1 LAPLL
6 ASLLAAL
13 RAASIALILAALMA
27 PFLLAS
33 PLGAAGPK
41 VASERE
47 AMDFSE
53 PVALEDIPGVTE
65 KDVADLAA
73 LRESLT
79 RTLVVGT
86 TTSTEAF
93 IEEGEIE
100 GFYKLFCDWLG
111 ELTGLRFK
119 TSLFEW
125 DRLMA
130 GLEDKSLDFTCEL
143 TKTPERESFL
153 FMSDAIA
160 ERSIILFRLRGAPT
174 LDEIARERRL
184 RYGFLTGTITRGMV
198 EQVSRYPFTVLEVS
212 GYEEV
217 FARLSRGDIDAFIDE
232 NTAEAALEEYPDI
245 IARPFYPVIYSPV
258 SMATANPEL
267 EPVVRI
273 LSKAIEAGAIKTLV
287 GLYNQGETGY
297 HAKKFRG
304 SLTPEEYAYI
314 EDKRAKGQPVLYGA
328 EWDNYPVSFYNAQ
341 ERLYQGS
348 ALDVLDE
355 IAKVTGLTFKMSHE
369 EPINWPELMEM
380 LETGKISFITE
391 LIPSEE
397 RLGRF
402 IWPKSSF
409 QTDNYG
415 LLSRLETPDK
425 RLNELLYS
433 SVGLIKGTAYA
444 ELFERW
450 FPTHPS
456 VKYYIT
462 TDESF
467 AALEKGEIELLM
479 GTRNLNLAMTNY
491 QEKPGFKVN
500 LAFEFT
506 FDSTFGFSKGEEILA
521 SIFDKALPLI
531 DTQRIVDRWNR
542 RTFDYRSKVARARV
556 PWLIGL
562 SFAMM
567 LLLAMSALLLKR
579 RLEVGRRLER
589 VVRERTRELE
599 AQKEAAQVA
608 SRAKGDFLARM
619 SHEIRTPMN
628 AIIGMAELAL
638 RERISEEAVEMV
650 GNIRQAGN
658 SLLAIINDILDFSK
672 IESGKMEIAEREYHF
687 SSLIQD
693 AISVIGTRLSD
704 SPLVLFVE
712 VDSRLPGILIGDEV
726 RLRQILL
733 NLLTNAVKYT
743 SQGHVRLRI
752 EGQRA
757 PIPQE
762 ASKALEGPEERSPEE
777 KGPEERSQG
786 HEAALEAD
794 EGSVLLSIQ
803 VSDTGK
809 GIKPENLDKLFG
821 DFAQFDQVANRGIEG
836 TGLGLAISRNLA
848 TLMGGD
854 ISVSSEYGKGS
865 VFVATVAQR
874 VKKGS
879 PPVATLKHPEKAAI
893 IVSDPRQEFRDSVR
907 WTLDRLGPAKIA
919 EIEPSKLSEALGR
932 GGWKFVIAPEFEAPK
947 VIAAAKKAPSPV
959 ITILTYPPA
968 SRVKAPSGAIALPG
982 PLYCL
987 PLASVINDRRASA
1000 QRGKRAGKAAF
1011 TAPEARA
1018 LVVDD
1023 LDINLKVVKGLLLP
1037 FKLKVDLCASGQE
1050 AVEMAEKISYDL
1062 IFMDHMM
1069 PGMDGLEATK
1079 LIRKIPGQQSVPI
1092 IALTANAVSGIKEMF
1107 LANGMTD
1114 FISKPI
1120 EIRKLEEALAKW
1132 IPEGKL
1138 LKAAPDPA
1146 EAVHEAGEALEDEG
1160 ESPVH

>member
-1 LAPLL
+1 
-6 ASLLAAL
+6 
-13 RAASIALILAALMA
+13 
-27 PFLLAS
+27 
-33 PLGAAGPK
+33 
-41 VASERE
+41 
-47 AMDFSE
+47 MDFSE

-65 KDVADLAA
+65 EDIADLAA
-73 LRESLT
+73 LRESLG
-79 RTLVVGT
+79 RTLVVGNT
-86 TTSTEAF
+86 MSTEAF
-93 IEEGEIE
+93 LEDGEIE
-100 GFYKLFCDWLG
+100 GFYKLFCGWLK
-111 ELTGLRFK
+111 ELTGIEFK

-125 DRLMA
+125 DKLMA
-130 GLEDKSLDFTCEL
+130 SLEDKSLDFTCEL
-143 TKTPERESFL
+143 TKTPEREKYL

-160 ERSIILFRLRGAPT
+160 ERSIILFRLKGAPT

-184 RYGFLTGTITRGMV
+184 RYAFLSGTITQGMV
-198 EQVSRYPFTVLEVS
+198 EPVSRYPFTVLEVN

-217 FARLSRGDIDAFIDE
+217 FDRLSRGEIDAFLDE
-232 NTAEAALEEYPDI
+232 NTAEAAFEEYPDI

-258 SMATANPEL
+258 SMTTANPQL

-273 LSKAIEAGAIKTLV
+273 VSKAIEAGAIKTLV
-287 GLYNQGETGY
+287 SLYNQGETSY
-297 HAKKFRG
+297 HAKKFRI
-304 SLTPEEYAYI
+304 SLTEEEHAFI
-314 EDKRAKGQPVLYGA
+314 EEKRASGQPVLYGA

-341 ERLYQGS
+341 EKLYQGS

-355 IAKVTGLTFKMSHE
+355 VAKVTGLSFERNHKE
-369 EPINWPELMEM
+369 AINWPELMEM
-380 LETGKISFITE
+380 LETGEISFITE

-425 RLNELLYS
+425 KLNELLYS
-433 SVGLIKGTAYA
+433 TVGLIEGTAYA

-456 VKYYIT
+456 VKYYLT
-462 TDESF
+462 TDDSF
-467 AALEKGEIELLM
+467 AGLEKGEVELLM

-500 LAFEFT
+500 LAFEYT
-506 FDSTFGFSKGEEILA
+506 FDSTFGFNKDEAILA

-531 DTQRIVDRWNR
+531 DTQRIVERWNR
-542 RTFDYRSKVARARV
+542 RTFDYRAKVARARV

-562 SFAMM
+562 SIAMM
-567 LLLAMSALLLKR
+567 LLLVMSALLLRR
-579 RLEVGRRLER
+579 RLEVGRRLEM

-638 RERISEEAVEMV
+638 RERISEEAVDMV

-672 IESGKMEIAEREYHF
+672 IESGKMEIVEREYHF
-687 SSLIQD
+687 GSLIQD

-712 VDSRLPGILIGDEV
+712 VDSRLPGVLIGDEV

-733 NLLTNAVKYT
+733 NLLTNGVKYT

-752 EGQRA
+752 EGERSESEGSKGKGDGRGRA
-757 PIPQE
+757 
-762 ASKALEGPEERSPEE
+762 AGEGPLKERGNGGPGAKETGAKE
-777 KGPEERSQG
+777 RGNGGPQGGALDDAGPEDAGQIGEG
-786 HEAALEAD
+786 DLILED
-794 EGSVLLSIQ
+794 EGRILLSLR

-809 GIKPENLDKLFG
+809 GIKPEDLDKLFG

-865 VFVATVAQR
+865 EFVATVSQR
-874 VKKGS
+874 IKKGS
-879 PPVATLKHPEKAAI
+879 PPVAALKHPEKAAI
-893 IVSDPRQEFRDSVR
+893 ILSDPRKEFRESIR
-907 WTLDRLGPAKIA
+907 WTLDRLGPAKIVEA
-919 EIEPSKLSEALGR
+919 EPDQLSEILGQ

-947 VIAAAKKAPSPV
+947 IIAAAKKAPSPV
-959 ITILTYPPA
+959 IAVLTYPPA
-968 SRVKAPSGAIALPG
+968 SRAKAPSGAIALPG

-987 PLASVINDRRASA
+987 PLANVINDRRASA
-1000 QRGKRAGKAAF
+1000 HRGKRAGKASF

-1037 FKLKVDLCASGQE
+1037 FKLKVDLCASGKE
-1050 AVEMAEKISYDL
+1050 AVEMTEKNSYDL

-1079 LIRKIPGQQSVPI
+1079 LIRMIPGKEAVPI

-1132 IPEGKL
+1132 IPEDKL

-1146 EAVHEAGEALEDEG
+1146 EAAHGHEEAHEDEG
-1160 ESPVH
+1160 ESRFH